1 METPPLKAEGAWVWG
16 RLLLRL
22 LQALREGASPCS
34 NMEAPRRQGLLFY
47 VACFMESPSPRVG
60 AHALGRCFPL
70 GLHGPIRA
78 PLPRNPP
85 GPLPDSFSP
94 AQFVSSYWSPG
105 LAVSLLTG
113 QTTGCRTSGLG
124 AGPQL
129 CQVGGC
135 LLIPLWPQSA
145 PSFPLPSMAKLLLLQ
160 GPKPTP
166 ISFCPAERTTGL

>member
-1 METPPLKAEGAWVWG
+1 MGPPPPEASPGSMRRGLP
-16 RLLLRL
+16 L
-22 LQALREGASPCS
+22 LQHGSSQKAGPAL
-34 NMEAPRRQGLLFY
+34 L

-60 AHALGRCFPL
+60 AHALGRCSPL

-113 QTTGCRTSGLG
+113 QATGCRTSGLG

-145 PSFPLPSMAKLLLLQ
+145 PSFPLPLPSMAKLPLLQ